1 MKYGMRERVS
11 GAVILLALG
20 VIFIPMLFDD
30 PPARDDRPEPVLTIE
45 QPIDVEQTP
54 VAAPERPASL
64 GQIQS
69 PQAPSRPAGDA
80 QPDAAQASEAQRDD
94 TQPDENAAEQ
104 VAGNHSSASRGSQAE
119 SADAPRPDPIAEL
132 AQRSGQGGQ
141 QTQQSE
147 SPTPASSE
155 STQASAPAVA
165 ENGNWAVQVGSFG
178 QPDNAA
184 RLEKKLDEQG
194 FEAYSRPRD
203 NDLTTV
209 YVGPF
214 ASSDDGEQARTAL
227 KEQANIQ
234 GLLIRAQEGE

>member
-30 PPARDDRPEPVLTIE
+30 PPAREDRPEPVLTIE

-54 VAAPERPASL
+54 VEAPERPASL
-64 GQIQS
+64 GEIQS
-69 PQAPSRPAGDA
+69 PQAPRQSPADDA
-80 QPDAAQASEAQRDD
+80 QPDAGQASDTRPEAN
-94 TQPDENAAEQ
+94 EAGQ
-104 VAGNHSSASRGSQAE
+104 VASGPPPENRDSPAE
-119 SADAPRPDPIAEL
+119 PDAPRPDPIAEL
-132 AQRSGQGGQ
+132 AQRAGQGGQ
-141 QTQQSE
+141 QGE
-147 SPTPASSE
+147 SGAPASADDAR
-155 STQASAPAVA
+155 TSAPAVA

-184 RLEKKLDEQG
+184 RLEKQLDEQG

-203 NDLTTV
+203 NNLTTV

-227 KEQANIQ
+227 KERANIQ
-234 GLLIRAQEGE
+234 GLLIRVQEGE